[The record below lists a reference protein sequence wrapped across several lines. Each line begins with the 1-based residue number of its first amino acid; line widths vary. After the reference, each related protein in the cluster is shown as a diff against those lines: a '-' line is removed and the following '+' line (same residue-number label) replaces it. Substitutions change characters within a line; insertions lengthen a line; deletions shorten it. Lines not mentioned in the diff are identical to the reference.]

1 MSIAIGT
8 REIGDGHP
16 CFVTFEAGAT
26 HDGVD
31 MAIKLVEIAARAG
44 ADAVKFQI
52 FDADRL
58 VSDRAQTFSYDIL
71 VDRATGETRTV
82 EEPLYDILVRRCMK
96 REEWRRVKRA
106 SDDLKLAF
114 FATVGFEDDIAFVAE
129 LGCQSIKIS
138 SADVNCFPIIEAAA
152 RTGTVIQLDTG
163 NAQIGEIEAAVDFMA
178 RTGNEK
184 VIIHQCPS
192 GYPAR
197 LPSIHLRMIPTLK
210 QMFGLPVAFS
220 DHTPG
225 WEMDVAAVALGANL
239 VEKTIT
245 LDRTIHSPEHIF
257 SLEPQDATAF
267 VQTIRDIELALG
279 EPRRRLSQSEIDKRK
294 AIRRSA
300 FLRIAKRAGEPI
312 GTADVE
318 YRRPGTGLWPSEF
331 ALFEGRAARHDL
343 PAGSMLEVGDFR

>member
-8 REIGDGHP
+8 REIGDGYP

-114 FATVGFEDDIAFVAE
+114 FATVGRAPTLSSV
-129 LGCQSIKIS
+129 GGS
-138 SADVNCFPIIEAAA
+138 SAGKTRRDW
-152 RTGTVIQLDTG
+152 
-163 NAQIGEIEAAVDFMA
+163 
-178 RTGNEK
+178 
-184 VIIHQCPS
+184 PS
-192 GYPAR
+192 
-197 LPSIHLRMIPTLK
+197 
-210 QMFGLPVAFS
+210 
-220 DHTPG
+220 
-225 WEMDVAAVALGANL
+225 
-239 VEKTIT
+239 
-245 LDRTIHSPEHIF
+245 
-257 SLEPQDATAF
+257 
-267 VQTIRDIELALG
+267 LALT
-279 EPRRRLSQSEIDKRK
+279 
-294 AIRRSA
+294 
-300 FLRIAKRAGEPI
+300 RA
-312 GTADVE
+312 
-318 YRRPGTGLWPSEF
+318 
-331 ALFEGRAARHDL
+331 
-343 PAGSMLEVGDFR
+343 

>member
-1 MSIAIGT
+1 MSIPIGT
-8 REIGDGHP
+8 REVGDGHP

-26 HDGVD
+26 HDGVE
-31 MAIKLVEIAARAG
+31 MAIKLVEVAARAG

-58 VSDRAQTFSYDIL
+58 VSDRAQTFSYDML
-71 VDRATGETRTV
+71 LNRATGETQTV
-82 EEPLYDILVRRCMK
+82 EESLYEILIRRCLT
-96 REEWRRVKRA
+96 RDEWRRVKRA

-114 FATVGFEDDIAFVAE
+114 FATVGFEDDIEFVAE
-129 LGCQSIKIS
+129 LGCESIKIS

-163 NAQIGEIEAAVDFMA
+163 NAQIGEIEAAIDAMSRA
-178 RTGNEK
+178 GNEK

-210 QMFGLPVAFS
+210 QVFGLPVAFS

-245 LDRTIHSPEHIF
+245 LDRTIRSPEHIF

-267 VQTIRDIELALG
+267 IQTIRDVELALG
-279 EPRRRLSQSEIDKRK
+279 APRRRLSPSEIEKRK

-300 FLRIAKRAGEPI
+300 FLKVAKRAGEPI
-312 GTADVE
+312 GTADIE
-318 YRRPGTGLWPSEF
+318 YRRPGTGLWPSDF
-331 ALFEGRAARHDL
+331 TLFDGRAASHDL
-343 PAGSMLEVGDFR
+343 AAGSMLQVGDFR

>member
-1 MSIAIGT
+1 MSIPIGT
-8 REIGDGHP
+8 REVGDGQP

-26 HDGVD
+26 HDGVE
-31 MAIKLVEIAARAG
+31 MAIKLVEVAARAG

-58 VSDRAQTFSYDIL
+58 VSDRAQTFSYEML
-71 VDRATGETRTV
+71 VDRATGETKTID
-82 EEPLYDILVRRCMK
+82 ESLYEILIRRCLT
-96 REEWRRVKRA
+96 RDEWRRVKRA
-106 SDDLKLAF
+106 SDDLNLAF

-129 LGCQSIKIS
+129 LGCESIKIS

-163 NAQIGEIEAAVDFMA
+163 NAQIGEIEAAIDCMSRA
-178 RTGNEK
+178 GNEK

-210 QMFGLPVAFS
+210 QVFGLPVAFS

-245 LDRTIHSPEHIF
+245 LDRTIRSPEHIF

-267 VQTIRDIELALG
+267 IKTIRDVELALG
-279 EPRRRLSQSEIDKRK
+279 APRRRLSASEIEKRK

-300 FLRIAKRAGEPI
+300 FLKVAKRAGEPVA
-312 GTADVE
+312 TADVE
-318 YRRPGTGLWPSEF
+318 YRRPGTGLWPSDF
-331 ALFEGRAARHDL
+331 TLFEGRAAARDL

>member
-1 MSIAIGT
+1 MSIPIGT
-8 REIGDGHP
+8 REVGDGHP

-26 HDGVD
+26 HDGVE
-31 MAIKLVEIAARAG
+31 MAIKLVEVAARSG

-58 VSDRAQTFSYDIL
+58 VSDRAQTFSYDML
-71 VDRATGETRTV
+71 LNRATGETQTV
-82 EEPLYDILVRRCMK
+82 EESLYEILIRRCLT
-96 REEWRRVKRA
+96 RDEWRRVKRA
-106 SDDLKLAF
+106 SDDLNLAF

-129 LGCQSIKIS
+129 LGCESIKIS

-163 NAQIGEIEAAVDFMA
+163 NAQIGEIEAAIDCMA
-178 RTGNEK
+178 RAGNEK

-210 QMFGLPVAFS
+210 QVFGLPVAFS

-225 WEMDVAAVALGANL
+225 SEMDVAAVALGANL

-245 LDRTIHSPEHIF
+245 LDRTIRSPEHIF

-267 VQTIRDIELALG
+267 VQTIRDVELALG
-279 EPRRRLSQSEIDKRK
+279 APRRRLSPSEIEKRK

-300 FLRIAKRAGEPI
+300 FLKVAKRAGEPI
-312 GTADVE
+312 ATTDIE
-318 YRRPGTGLWPSEF
+318 YRRPGTGLWPSDF
-331 ALFEGRAARHDL
+331 TLFEGRAAAHDL
-343 PAGSMLEVGDFR
+343 PAGSMLQVGDFR